1 MIQKIEFENH
11 IGLLDTKTGA
21 VEFYELVFSS
31 IIKAIRILRY
41 VKPANYTSWL
51 GESDFGLEDSET
63 GLRYAWSLNN

>member
-21 VEFYELVFSS
+21 VEFYELVFSN
-31 IIKAIRILRY
+31 ITKAIWILKY

-51 GESDFGLEDSET
+51 GESDFGLEDPET
-63 GLRYAWSLNN
+63 GLRYAWSLNK

>member
-11 IGLLDTKTGA
+11 IGLLDTKTGT

-51 GESDFGLEDSET
+51 GETDFGLENPET